1 MRVFKYLSVAAVFVA
16 ALAVQPVVLAQGI
29 KDKVL
34 KDSKI
39 TVGIYNQAPWGFKN
53 EAGETK
59 GFDVDLIRAALTNM
73 GVKEIEF
80 VITQFPALIPGLQAG
95 RFDIATGGLY
105 ITPQRCKLVSFTET
119 SLKVPD
125 AAVVRAGN
133 PKGIRSFADI
143 AQKTDVTFGATRGS
157 LTAQHADMAGVPKDR
172 QVLFQ
177 DNASTMSALLA
188 GRVDVMVST
197 SGAAVALLSDP
208 KVKGLERVMPF
219 KGVIDKDK
227 GEEVF
232 GNVALAFRQDD
243 NALRD
248 MFDVQIAKF
257 KADGTLKAIMTR
269 YGFSEAE
276 TAASIPRD
284 QLCK

>member
-1 MRVFKYLSVAAVFVA
+1 MRVFKSLSVVVAFVGALVA
-16 ALAVQPVVLAQGI
+16 AYPSAMAQGV
-29 KDKVL
+29 KDRVL
-34 KDSKI
+34 KESKI
-39 TVGIYNQAPWGFKN
+39 TVGIYNQVPWGFKD
-53 EAGETK
+53 EKGETR
-59 GFDVDLIRAALTNM
+59 GFDVDLIRAALTGM
-73 GVKEIEF
+73 GVKDIEF

-119 SLKVPD
+119 TLKVPD
-125 AAVVRAGN
+125 AAIVRAGN

-143 AQKTDVTFGATRGS
+143 ALKTDVNFGATRGS

-177 DNASTMSALLA
+177 DNASTMSALLV

-219 KGVIDKDK
+219 QGVLDK

-232 GNVALAFRQDD
+232 GNVGLAFRQDD

-248 MFDVQIAKF
+248 LFDAQIARF
-257 KADGTLKAIMTR
+257 KKDGTLKAIMTR
-269 YGFSEAE
+269 YGFSDAE
-276 TAASIPRD
+276 TAATIPRD

>member
-16 ALAVQPVVLAQGI
+16 ALVAQPSVLAQGV

-34 KDSKI
+34 KESKI
-39 TVGIYNQAPWGFKN
+39 TVGIYNQAPWGFKD
-53 EAGETK
+53 EKGDTR
-59 GFDVDLIRAALTNM
+59 GFDVDLIRAALTGM
-73 GVKEIEF
+73 GIKEIDF

-105 ITPQRCKLVSFTET
+105 ITPQRCKLVSFTEAT
-119 SLKVPD
+119 LKVPD
-125 AAVVRAGN
+125 AAIVRAGN
-133 PKGIRSFADI
+133 PKAIHSFADI
-143 AQKTDVTFGATRGS
+143 AKKTDVTFGATRGS

-219 KGVIDKDK
+219 KGVQDK

-232 GNVALAFRQDD
+232 GSVALAFRQDD

-248 MFDVQIAKF
+248 LFDAQIVKF
-257 KADGTLKAIMTR
+257 KKDGTLKAIMTR
-269 YGFSEAE
+269 YGFSDSEAATTTSRE
-276 TAASIPRD
+276 